1 MCAKLG
7 VADESGKDCLLI
19 DDLLSLLHAQSVD
32 FTLCF
37 RALSSSVLGEPA
49 RARSLFAEPSAYD
62 EWSDGWRAQL
72 VSQAADPQSVA
83 EAMDKVNPVYIPRNH
98 KVEETLDAA
107 SAGDLRPFHRLLEV
121 LTRPFDEQPG
131 LESYAAPAPPS
142 LITYRTFCGT

>member
-1 MCAKLG
+1 M
-7 VADESGKDCLLI
+7 
-19 DDLLSLLHAQSVD
+19 H
-32 FTLCF
+32 
-37 RALSSSVLGEPA
+37 RALTSPCVFEPCRRRCSENRHVPA
-49 RARSLFAEPSAYD
+49 RSSPNPRPTTK
-62 EWSDGWRAQL
+62 WSDGWRAQL

-107 SAGDLRPFHRLLEV
+107 RAGDLRPSHRLLEV

-131 LESYAAPAPPS
+131 LESFAAPAPPS